1 MVGIKKLLQN
11 KNKTT
16 IKIDIITEQKTI
28 QFKNKQKHD
37 NLTTVKQQ
45 HASPQQQ
52 QQQLLQPQF
61 KCKPVH

>member
-16 IKIDIITEQKTI
+16 IKINIITQQKTI

-37 NLTTVKQQ
+37 NITTVKQQ

-52 QQQLLQPQF
+52 Q
-61 KCKPVH
+61 